1 MTPPRARTASSVAG
15 PALAAGLAL
24 CALLSTT
31 ACSALSTPPTARKPD
46 YAPATAAPTPT
57 KRAPATPA
65 GPAALTTAQAQ
76 AALVTEAD
84 LGEPWMPTQ
93 GAATWHDG
101 LLKATTD
108 KPDCRRLLDTLY
120 AEEPFGADAPARA
133 VIGLD
138 DLWNESQLR
147 YQVITRPSAE
157 LDRTLAWLRT
167 LPEKCARFTA
177 TTGPGYVQG
186 VQVVD
191 AGLPEV
197 GDARQGLRVVLT
209 GETPDGEPTVLTMDL
224 AVVRVGD
231 DALGLTHGGLGEV
244 SPEITQAA
252 VQLGAQRLTEVRRT
266 GRVQV

>member
-1 MTPPRARTASSVAG
+1 MAPPRVRTASVPRVRSASV
-15 PALAAGLAL
+15 LAL
-24 CALLSTT
+24 SALLTTT
-31 ACSALSTPPTARKPD
+31 ACSALSTPPTAQKPD
-46 YAPATAAPTPT
+46 YAPTTAAPTP
-57 KRAPATPA
+57 KKSAPATPP
-65 GPAALTTAQAQ
+65 GPAALTAAQAQ

-101 LLKATTD
+101 LLKATTRQ
-108 KPDCRRLLDTLY
+108 PDCRRLLDTLY
-120 AEEPFGADAPARA
+120 AEEPFGADTPARA

-138 DLWNESQLR
+138 DVWNESQLR
-147 YQVITRPSAE
+147 HQVITRPPAE

-167 LPEKCARFTA
+167 LPQKCARFTA

-209 GETPDGEPTVLTMDL
+209 GETPEGEPTVLTMDL
-224 AVVRVGD
+224 VVVRVGD
-231 DALGLTHGGLGEV
+231 DALGLTHGGLSEV
-244 SPEITQAA
+244 SADVTQAA